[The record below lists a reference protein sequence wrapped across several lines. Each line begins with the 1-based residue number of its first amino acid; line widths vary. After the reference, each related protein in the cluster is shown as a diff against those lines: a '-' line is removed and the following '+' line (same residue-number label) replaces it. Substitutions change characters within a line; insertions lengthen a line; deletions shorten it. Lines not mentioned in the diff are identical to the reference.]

1 MILARKIKLNPT
13 QDQAKM
19 LLETVKQY
27 EQAIN
32 MPLKVGHK
40 NKISNGTELHK
51 LTYYDLREKT
61 QLPSQLVCSARCK
74 ATESLKSIR
83 SKTKGKFDTK
93 QPKSKKFPVIRYD
106 RNSCG
111 ITPTSVKLATIS
123 GRIEIPMLKNPL
135 MKDEWNK
142 VERTCELQYRKHKN
156 EWYLI
161 VFVNIEEP
169 KPSGDKVL
177 GIDRGCKHVAAT
189 SANEFYDSKHL
200 RKVKG
205 KYKYLRHRLQSKGT
219 KSAKR
224 LLKKISGKENRFVK
238 DTNHCISKKIL
249 AQPYDVFVLEK
260 LEIKKSKKL
269 GKKFNSIL
277 AGWSWFQLEQFLTY
291 KAKLLGKRI
300 EHVDAR
306 YTSQKCSSCG
316 HIERGN
322 RQSQSHFCCRSCGFQ
337 LNADLNAARNI
348 KQNFEASLA
357 TSSTGRASSTVHTTQ
372 TSKV

>member
-13 QDQAKM
+13 QEQAQI

-32 MPLKVGHK
+32 LPLKIGYEKH
-40 NKISNGTELHK
+40 ISNGVELHK
-51 LTYYDLREKT
+51 LTYYKLRELT

-83 SKTKGKFDTK
+83 SKTKGKFNTK
-93 QPKSKKFPVIRYD
+93 LPKSKRFPAVRYD

-111 ITPTSVKLATIS
+111 ITSTAVKLATID
-123 GRIEIPMLKNPL
+123 GRIRIPMLSHPL
-135 MKDEWNK
+135 MKNEWDK
-142 VERTCELQYRKHKN
+142 AERTCELQYRKHKD

-161 VFVNIEEP
+161 VFVNVEEP
-169 KPSGDKVL
+169 EASGDRVL
-177 GIDRGCKHVAAT
+177 GIDRGCKHVAVT

-205 KYKYLRHRLQSKGT
+205 KYNHLRRRLQSKGT

-238 DTNHCISKKIL
+238 DTNHCISKKLI

-269 GKKFNSIL
+269 GKRFNRIL
-277 AGWSWFQLEQFLTY
+277 AGWSWGQLEQFLTY
-291 KAKLLGKRI
+291 KAMLAGKCI

-306 YTSQKCSSCG
+306 YTSQKCSTCG
-316 HIERGN
+316 HTERGN
-322 RQSQSHFCCRSCGFQ
+322 RQFQAHFCCRSCGFE

-348 KQNFEASLA
+348 KQNYEASLA
-357 TSSTGRASSTVHTTQ
+357 TGLTGRAFSAVHTTQ
-372 TSKV
+372 PSG